1 MRIRLPRPRELAQRL
16 RSTARVQPDE
26 VEQYLDTHTA
36 EWQELASADPHDAA
50 DILEELDTDAATDL
64 LSDLNIA
71 DAAGILNEMR
81 PELGVDV
88 LEELSPARTSDL
100 IAAMDA
106 DMAADLL
113 GQLDE
118 RNREQVLAGL
128 DPEISQELLT
138 LLQHAPDSAGGLMTT
153 DVAVLQVGMTAGEA
167 IERLR
172 QLHDQIEDLS
182 YVYVVDHRRLLV
194 GVVSFRDLVFARP
207 GVGLDETMVHQ
218 PVAVRPETDREE
230 VSELAQRY
238 GLFGL
243 PVVDHSGVLL
253 GMVTHEAVV
262 ESVQAEASEDFAA
275 AMGAGPEETVFT
287 PVARAAG
294 MRLPWMLVNLAMA
307 LVVALVIERQSAV
320 IDDIGPV
327 LAALMPVVALMGGNA
342 GAQSLAVVI
351 RSMAIDGVTP
361 SRTGRVLM
369 NQVAVGAINSLPVGL
384 LAGTVGLVFG
394 GTVRFAVTMGIAT
407 VANLVI
413 GTLSGTG
420 IPLMLR
426 KLGLDPALASN
437 IFLTLVTDVVG
448 FGGFLMV
455 ATLLLR

>member
-1 MRIRLPRPRELAQRL
+1 
-16 RSTARVQPDE
+16 
-26 VEQYLDTHTA
+26 
-36 EWQELASADPHDAA
+36 
-50 DILEELDTDAATDL
+50 
-64 LSDLNIA
+64 
-71 DAAGILNEMR
+71 
-81 PELGVDV
+81 
-88 LEELSPARTSDL
+88 
-100 IAAMDA
+100 
-106 DMAADLL
+106 
-113 GQLDE
+113 
-118 RNREQVLAGL
+118 
-128 DPEISQELLT
+128 
-138 LLQHAPDSAGGLMTT
+138 MTT
-153 DVAVLQVGMTAGEA
+153 DVAFLQVGMTAGEA

-182 YVYVVDHRRLLV
+182 YVYVVDHRRQLV

-207 GVGLDETMVHQ
+207 GVGLDETMAHR

-320 IDDIGPV
+320 INDIGPV

-361 SRTGRVLM
+361 SRAGRVLM
-369 NQVAVGAINSLPVGL
+369 NQVAIGVINSIPIGL
-384 LAGTVGLVFG
+384 LAGSVGLVFG
-394 GTVRFAVTMGIAT
+394 GTMNFAVTMGIAT
-407 VANLVI
+407 VANLVM
-413 GTLSGTG
+413 GTLAGTG

-437 IFLTLVTDVVG
+437 IFLTLVTDIVG

-455 ATLLLR
+455 ATLLIR

>member
-1 MRIRLPRPRELAQRL
+1 
-16 RSTARVQPDE
+16 
-26 VEQYLDTHTA
+26 
-36 EWQELASADPHDAA
+36 
-50 DILEELDTDAATDL
+50 
-64 LSDLNIA
+64 
-71 DAAGILNEMR
+71 
-81 PELGVDV
+81 
-88 LEELSPARTSDL
+88 
-100 IAAMDA
+100 
-106 DMAADLL
+106 
-113 GQLDE
+113 
-118 RNREQVLAGL
+118 
-128 DPEISQELLT
+128 
-138 LLQHAPDSAGGLMTT
+138 MTT
-153 DVAVLQVGMTAGEA
+153 DVGVLQVGMTAGEA
-167 IERLR
+167 TERLR
-172 QLHDQIEDLS
+172 QLHDQIDDLS
-182 YVYVVDHRRLLV
+182 YVYVVDHRRQLV

-207 GVGLDETMVHQ
+207 GVGLDETMAHQ
-218 PVAVRPETDREE
+218 PVVVRPETDREE

-287 PVARAAG
+287 PVTRAAA
-294 MRLPWMLVNLAMA
+294 MRLPWMVVNLAMA

-361 SRTGRVLM
+361 SRAGRVLT
-369 NQVAVGAINSLPVGL
+369 NQVAIGVINAIPIGL

-394 GTVRFAVTMGIAT
+394 GTVNFAVTMGIAT
-407 VANLVI
+407 VVNLVI

-420 IPLMLR
+420 IPLTLR

-437 IFLTLVTDVVG
+437 IFLTLITDVVG

-455 ATLLLR
+455 ATVLLR